1 MLALYFVL
9 ISNKKVTLRKK
20 CLYLEFFRSAFS
32 HIRTEYDYK
41 SPGSVQMWE
50 NADQKNSEHGQF
62 LRSVT
67 LYKKKW
73 SFPLKMQSYK
83 LCNNK

>member
-50 NADQKNSEHGQF
+50 NADQKNSE
-62 LRSVT
+62 
-67 LYKKKW
+67 
-73 SFPLKMQSYK
+73 
-83 LCNNK
+83 